1 MVEAL
6 SKGCAGHPWPKD
18 RPDRRFFWQFDMN
31 APRDFSSQR
40 NFVVVIR

>member
-6 SKGCAGHPWPKD
+6 SKGCTGYPWPKIG
-18 RPDRRFFWQFDMN
+18 PIAAFFWQFDMN
-31 APRDFSSQR
+31 AARDFSSQR